1 MMSVLFY
8 IISAIIN
15 KIMIIIIH
23 IFFKLYFIIE
33 NILESTTGLV
43 NEKIVNFRTIFGY
56 EDSTLFSQ
64 ISSLA

>member
-1 MMSVLFY
+1 MM
-8 IISAIIN
+8 
-15 KIMIIIIH
+15 IIIH
-23 IFFKLYFIIE
+23 IFFKLYFIVE